1 LGFRDHVV
9 IVEFL
14 DLGVAHAQAGIIVR
28 EARIVAV
35 YLFFDKLP

>member
-14 DLGVAHAQAGIIVR
+14 DLGVSHAQVGIIVR
-28 EARIVAV
+28 EGRIAV